1 MATATANAWVGRE
14 LSGYTIVELIG
25 AGSMADVYLARQPS
39 MNRWVAVKIL
49 SSALVNDAQFV
60 ARFRQEAQIVAA
72 LEHPHIL
79 PVIDY
84 GEFEQTPY
92 LVMRYISGG
101 TLQDLPHKGP
111 MTPADVL
118 RYLTEIGQGL
128 DYAHSLGVVHRDIKP
143 KNILLDTRGNS
154 FISDFGLAKIVRG
167 GHLTHSGV
175 VMIGTP
181 HYMSPEQ
188 GRGRA
193 VDGRSDLYAMGVILY
208 EMLTGHV
215 PFEGDSAVG
224 IVMKHI
230 NDPVPAVTR
239 LNSSLPMAFD
249 AILTRAL
256 AKDPAERFQSA
267 YEMTES
273 VAEAFGASVL
283 AGPVLKRPLQ
293 QTLPIEV
300 GWRIQG
306 AKFMSSV
313 VKSVRRQPW
322 PALAAGGG
330 AIVLALMLAVWGV
343 GAFFSPGPT
352 AAPILTPIP
361 IAQATWTTAP
371 ATPEPTATDST
382 RTPVP
387 TLEPT
392 RAITPTDPPFQVA
405 DVFTDGMQI
414 VYIPAGNFPL
424 GASPNDVDAEPDEKW
439 ISTEPQTVYLD
450 AFWIDKTEVTVAQFI
465 EFLNATNYKTSAE
478 KGEPEA
484 PAGQRDYA
492 GPGGFVF
499 APSGDQFLPSADWF
513 FPEGRGAPSVEQEP
527 QAPVV
532 QVSWYDA
539 SAYCQWAGRRLPTE
553 AEWDKAARGPI
564 GLLYPWGNT
573 WSPSQVNFCDKN
585 CFKSWK
591 TNDDDGARRTQ
602 AVGAYENASP
612 YGALDM
618 VGNVREWVADWYDL
632 RGYYRYPALNPPG
645 PESGTQKVLRGGSW
659 IDTPKNTRASAR
671 GPLEPWAR
679 DDTVGFRCAASAL
692 PLPPSSTSPPT
703 PSAP

>member
-1 MATATANAWVGRE
+1 
-14 LSGYTIVELIG
+14 
-25 AGSMADVYLARQPS
+25 MADVFLARQPS

-49 SSALVNDAQFV
+49 SGALVNDAQFV

-84 GEFEQTPY
+84 GEFDQTPY

-101 TLQDLPHKGP
+101 TLQDLLQKGP
-111 MTPADVL
+111 MAPADVL
-118 RYLTEIGQGL
+118 RYLTDVGQGL

-167 GHLTHSGV
+167 GSLTHSGV
-175 VMIGTP
+175 GMIGTP

-188 GRGRA
+188 GRGRS
-193 VDGRSDLYAMGVILY
+193 VDGRSDLYALGVILY

-230 NDPVPAVTR
+230 NDPVPPVSQF
-239 LNSSLPMAFD
+239 NSSLPPAFD
-249 AILTRAL
+249 AIMRRAL

-267 YEMTES
+267 YEMTEA

-283 AGPVLKRPLQ
+283 AGPVLRRPLQ

-313 VKSVRRQPW
+313 VKSVRQQPW
-322 PALAAGGG
+322 PVLAAGSG
-330 AIVLALMLAVWGV
+330 AIVLALALAVWGA
-343 GAFFSPGPT
+343 GAFFTPSPAATPT
-352 AAPILTPIP
+352 AAPSPIMQVSPTSVPSTPKP
-361 IAQATWTTAP
+361 AATESPPTRAP
-371 ATPEPTATDST
+371 TIKPTATII
-382 RTPVP
+382 P
-387 TLEPT
+387 TEASLQAT
-392 RAITPTDPPFQVA
+392 V
-405 DVFTDGMQI
+405 VFTDGMQI
-414 VYIPAGNFPL
+414 VYVPAGDFPM
-424 GASPNDVDAEPDEKW
+424 GAAAHDVDAEPDEKW
-439 ISTEPQTVYLD
+439 ISTNPQQVYLD

-465 EFLNATNYKTSAE
+465 EFVNATMYQTSAE
-478 KGEPEA
+478 KGEPGA
-484 PAGQRDYA
+484 AAQPGQREYA

-499 APSGDQFLPSADWF
+499 APSGDQFLPSANWF
-513 FPEGRGAPSVEQEP
+513 FPAGRGAPSVEQEP

-539 SAYCQWAGRRLPTE
+539 QAYCQWAGRRLPTE
-553 AEWDKAARGPI
+553 AEWDKAARGTA
-564 GLLYPWGNT
+564 GLIYPWGNT
-573 WSPSQVNFCDKN
+573 WDPGRANFCDKN
-585 CFKSWK
+585 CFASWK
-591 TNDDDGARRTQ
+591 TNDDDGARRTHI
-602 AVGAYENASP
+602 VGSYQNASP
-612 YGALDM
+612 YGTLDM
-618 VGNVREWVADWYDL
+618 VGNVREWVADHYDL
-632 RGYYRYPALNPPG
+632 RGYWRYPAVNPLG
-645 PESGTQKVLRGGSW
+645 PESGAQKVIRGGSW

-671 GPLEPWAR
+671 SSLAPWAR
-679 DDTVGFRCAASAL
+679 DNSVGFRCAASSL
-692 PLPPSSTSPPT
+692 PLSPAIPTSTTST
-703 PSAP
+703 P